1 MGLNNSRNGLF
12 IPPNGTHLFPGGS
25 LYSPNAAHKAYF
37 ASWAL
42 AKLPGGD
49 SVGAE
54 KGSIDNL
61 QLQSIFQIV
70 SLGRSETPPVPMLW
84 QTEKTPLACSGRVK

>member
-12 IPPNGTHLFPGGS
+12 IPQMRLSYSPEGS

-42 AKLPGGD
+42 AKWPGGD

-54 KGSIDNL
+54 KTSIDNL

-70 SLGRSETPPVPMLW
+70 SLGRSETPSAYAV
-84 QTEKTPLACSGRVK
+84 AN